1 MSKQNSISAYSVIR
15 NNQLWVDGAMVFEK
29 VGAQASDFFN
39 SAYESLQLSYPKFF
53 KMDNLCKTGFLA
65 AECLLKDKKLL
76 EKYSPEKTGVI
87 FSNSNSSLDTD
98 LRFHESMVEAAS
110 PALFVYTLPNIIIG
124 EICIRHKVKG
134 ESACFVFDIFDF
146 AFQADYINGLM
157 DAGKMDTCISGW
169 ADFYNGKFEAFFYLV
184 ERTDDRKYLIHNSQ
198 NTGKIYQD
206 TWMHLQQP

>member
-1 MSKQNSISAYSVIR
+1 MDQQKAITGHVIIR
-15 NNQLWVDGAMVFEK
+15 NNQIRLDGELVFEK
-29 VGAQASDFFN
+29 KGVTANDFFN
-39 SAYESLQLSYPKFF
+39 AAYESLQLSYPKFF

-65 AECLLKDKKLL
+65 AEYLLKGKRLT
-76 EKYSPEKTGVI
+76 EKYTAEKIGVV

-98 LRFHESMVEAAS
+98 MRFHESMAEAPS
-110 PALFVYTLPNIIIG
+110 PALFVYTLPNILIG
-124 EICIRHKVKG
+124 EICIRQRIKG

-169 ADFYNGKFEAFFYLV
+169 ADFYDGKFEAFFYLV
-184 ERTDDRKYLIHNSQ
+184 EKTNDRKYLIHNSN

-206 TWMHLQQP
+206 TWTH